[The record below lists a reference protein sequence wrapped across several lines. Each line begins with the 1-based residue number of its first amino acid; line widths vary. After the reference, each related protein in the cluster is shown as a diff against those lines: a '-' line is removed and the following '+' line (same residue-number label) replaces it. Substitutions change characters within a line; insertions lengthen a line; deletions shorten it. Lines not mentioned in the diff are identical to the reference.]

1 MADKTL
7 GNSEAVKAARTRTP
21 DKPSPA
27 KETATAARAKTPETP
42 EPKPEKKAEPV
53 DEFAERLR
61 KGIPGISDEAI
72 EALRKDFVK

>member
-1 MADKTL
+1 MADKPV

-27 KETATAARAKTPETP
+27 KETATATRAKTPEREVPEKKP
-42 EPKPEKKAEPV
+42 EPK

-61 KGIPGISDEAI
+61 RAIPGISEEAI